1 MRLWVRILH
10 NPEHAAGTVLLF
22 IIVDE
27 IIEIRYLERFIS
39 GLTLEDRS
47 W

>member
-1 MRLWVRILH
+1 MESGAYSRNSI
-10 NPEHAAGTVLLF
+10 AF